1 MLLYILAAVGALT
14 VVVVLLIV
22 VVMFFGWL
30 GQPVSYLTRSDEI
43 ERYLRSWGNAVA
55 DGGRIQVRQ
64 RGTDRSVVFVK
75 RQFKRGGDRLVFRF
89 RNADA
94 GRRYFEQV
102 ESALSNAGISF
113 EMERTPAGRPR
124 AIVIPFPVGDDPLPL
139 AAGAHAARVA
149 LAAMGASEE
158 GPFEMT
164 CTGSHRSDY
173 VRGSVDA
180 IPWTRGYRAG
190 FSVGQVVNRLFGRW

>member
-1 MLLYILAAVGALT
+1 MLLYILAAIGALT
-14 VVVVLLIV
+14 VAVALLIV
-22 VVMFFGWL
+22 VLMIFGWL
-30 GQPVSYLTRSDEI
+30 EQPVSYLARSEEI
-43 ERYLRSWGNAVA
+43 QRYLRSWGNAIG
-55 DGGRIQVRQ
+55 DGGRIQARQ
-64 RGTDRSVVFVK
+64 PGTDRSVMFVK
-75 RQFKRGGDRLVFRF
+75 RHFKRAGDQLVFRF

-94 GRRYFEQV
+94 GRRYFAQV
-102 ESALSNAGISF
+102 ECALSKAGISF

-149 LAAMGASEE
+149 LVAMGASEE

-173 VRGSVDA
+173 VRGSVDV

>member
-1 MLLYILAAVGALT
+1 MLLYILAAIGALS
-14 VVVVLLIV
+14 VAIVLVIMVL
-22 VVMFFGWL
+22 MFFGWL
-30 GQPVSYLTRSDEI
+30 AQPVSYLVRSEEI
-43 ERYLRSWGNAVA
+43 QRHLLSWGHAIG

-64 RGTDRSVVFVK
+64 PGTDHSVMFVK
-75 RQFKRGGDRLVFRF
+75 RHFKRTGDCLVFRF
-89 RNADA
+89 RNAGA
-94 GRRYFEQV
+94 GRSHFAQV
-102 ESALSNAGISF
+102 GSALSKGGISF
-113 EMERTPAGRPR
+113 EMERTPSGRPR

-164 CTGSHRSDY
+164 CTGSQRSDY

-180 IPWTRGYRAG
+180 IPWTRGHRAG
-190 FSVGQVVNRLFGRW
+190 FTVGQVVNRLLGR